1 MITLEKQKTFNLLI
15 MDEKNIN
22 IIALGGGILLSS
34 LGLYFVAKSVLNQ
47 IRAKAEDKL
56 EDNLNAEIVTGGGS
70 SQQQALEE
78 QQAKSYNPYQDV
90 KALRGYLEGYN
101 IMYYPDQVNGIINK
115 LTDAKLKKLA
125 TYYKLASAKYGEKT
139 TLYQQMV
146 DEWDDWGGSFYATS
160 EKRLASLGL
169 R

>member
-1 MITLEKQKTFNLLI
+1 

-22 IIALGGGILLSS
+22 IIALGSGILLSS
-34 LGLYFVAKSVLNQ
+34 LGLYFVGKSILNQ
-47 IRAKAEDKL
+47 IRAKAEGKL

-78 QQAKSYNPYQDV
+78 QQAKLYNPYPDV
-90 KALRGYLEGYN
+90 KLLRGYLEGYN
-101 IMYYPDQVNGIINK
+101 VFYYPDEVNGIINK

-125 TYYKLASAKYGEKT
+125 TYYKLASMKYGEKKS
-139 TLYQQMV
+139 LYQQMV
-146 DEWDDWGGSFYATS
+146 DEWNNSVNASYYDSS
-160 EKRLASLGL
+160 EKRLSGLGL

>member
-1 MITLEKQKTFNLLI
+1 

-34 LGLYFVAKSVLNQ
+34 LGLYFVTKSVLNQ
-47 IRAKAEDKL
+47 IRAKAEGKL

-78 QQAKSYNPYQDV
+78 QQAKLYNPYPDV
-90 KALRGYLEGYN
+90 KLLRGYLEGYN
-101 IMYYPDQVNGIINK
+101 LYYYPDEVNGLINK

-125 TYYKLASAKYGEKT
+125 TTYKSVSMKYGEKKS
-139 TLYQQMV
+139 LYQQMV
-146 DEWDDWGGSFYATS
+146 DEWNGVGGSFYDSS
-160 EKRLASLGL
+160 EKRLSTLGL

>member
-1 MITLEKQKTFNLLI
+1 

-22 IIALGGGILLSS
+22 ILALGGGILLTS

-56 EDNLNAEIVTGGGS
+56 EENLNAEIVTGGGS
-70 SQQQALEE
+70 SQQQVLEE
-78 QQAKSYNPYQDV
+78 DQAKLYNPYQDV
-90 KALRGYLEGYN
+90 LALRGFLEGYN
-101 IMYYPDQVNGIINK
+101 AVGYPEEVASIINK
-115 LTDAKLKKLA
+115 LTDAKLRKLA
-125 TYYKLASAKYGEKT
+125 TYYKLASMKYGEKKS
-139 TLYQQMV
+139 LYAQLV
-146 DEWDDWGGSFYATS
+146 DELNGYLGLGTSMYESS

>member
-1 MITLEKQKTFNLLI
+1 

-22 IIALGGGILLSS
+22 IIALGGGLLLSS
-34 LGLYFVAKSVLNQ
+34 LGVYFIAKSVLNQ
-47 IRAKAEDKL
+47 IRAKAQDKAD
-56 EDNLNAEIVTGGGS
+56 DNLNAEIITGGGS
-70 SQQQALEE
+70 IQQQSLEE
-78 QQAKSYNPYQDV
+78 QQAKLYNPYQDV

-101 IMYYPDQVNGIINK
+101 VLGGYPDEVNGIINK

-125 TYYKLASAKYGEKT
+125 TYYKGATKGT

-146 DEWDDWGGSFYATS
+146 DEWDGWGASFYATS

>member
-1 MITLEKQKTFNLLI
+1 

-22 IIALGGGILLSS
+22 IIALGGGILLTS
-34 LGLYFVAKSVLNQ
+34 LGVYFVTKSVLNQ
-47 IRAKAEDKL
+47 IKAKAEAKL

-78 QQAKSYNPYQDV
+78 QQAKLYNPYPDV
-90 KALRGYLEGYN
+90 KLLRGYLEGYN
-101 IMYYPDQVNGIINK
+101 FFAYPKEVNGIINK

-125 TYYKLASAKYGEKT
+125 TYYKLASMKYGEKKS
-139 TLYQQMV
+139 LYQQMV
-146 DEWDDWGGSFYATS
+146 DEWDDVNGSFYDSS
-160 EKRLASLGL
+160 EKRLSALGL

>member
-1 MITLEKQKTFNLLI
+1 

-34 LGLYFVAKSVLNQ
+34 LGLYFVGKSILNQ
-47 IRAKAEDKL
+47 IRAKAEGKL
-56 EDNLNAEIVTGGGS
+56 EDNLNEDIDEGGGS
-70 SQQQALEE
+70 NQQQALEE
-78 QQAKSYNPYQDV
+78 QQAKLYNPYQDT

-101 IMYYPDQVNGIINK
+101 LMYYPDEVNGIINK

-125 TYYKLASAKYGEKT
+125 TYYKLASMKYGEKKS
-139 TLYQQMV
+139 LYQQMV
-146 DEWDDWGGSFYATS
+146 DEWDGVGGSYYDSS
-160 EKRLASLGL
+160 EKRLSSLGL

>member
-1 MITLEKQKTFNLLI
+1 

-22 IIALGGGILLSS
+22 IIALGGGILLTS
-34 LGLYFVAKSVLNQ
+34 LGLYFVTKSVLNQ

-70 SQQQALEE
+70 TQQQGLET
-78 QQAKSYNPYQDV
+78 QQAKLYNPYQDV
-90 KALRGYLEGYN
+90 LALRGYLEGYN
-101 IMYYPDQVNGIINK
+101 LVGYPVEVASIINK
-115 LTDAKLKKLA
+115 LTDEELKKLA
-125 TYYKLASAKYGEKT
+125 TYYKLASYKYGEKK
-139 TLYQQMV
+139 TLYQQLV
-146 DEWDDWGGSFYATS
+146 DEFDGYLGLGGTMYDAT

>member
-1 MITLEKQKTFNLLI
+1 ME
-15 MDEKNIN
+15 EKNIN
-22 IIALGGGILLSS
+22 IIALGGGILLTS

-56 EDNLNAEIVTGGGS
+56 EEHLNAEIGMDGDS
-70 SQQQALEE
+70 SQQQVLEE
-78 QQAKSYNPYQDV
+78 QQAKVYNPYQDV

-101 IMYYPDQVNGIINK
+101 VMCYPVEVNGIINK

-125 TYYKLASAKYGEKT
+125 TYYKGASMKYGEKKS
-139 TLYQQMV
+139 LYQQMV
-146 DEWDDWGGSFYATS
+146 DEYNDWTLTSCYDTS
-160 EKRLASLGL
+160 EKRLSSLGL